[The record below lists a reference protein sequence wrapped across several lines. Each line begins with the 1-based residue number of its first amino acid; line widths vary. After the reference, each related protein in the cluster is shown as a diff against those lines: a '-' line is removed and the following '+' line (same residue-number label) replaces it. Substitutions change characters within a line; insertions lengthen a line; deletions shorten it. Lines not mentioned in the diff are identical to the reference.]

1 MINTFESAVNELS
14 NGKIKV
20 SKYRGKTLRRKI

>member
-1 MINTFESAVNELS
+1 MINIFESAVNKLS

>member
-1 MINTFESAVNELS
+1 MINAFESVVNELS

-20 SKYRGKTLRRKI
+20 SKYRGKTLRRKT